1 MSFEFATATR
11 VIFGRGALGQA
22 AELVVGLGARR
33 LLLVTGKSP
42 QRAEPL
48 RQQLR
53 AAGIDAIELAVPGE
67 PTVDLARAG
76 VARALAEG
84 CQAVVAFGGGSALDA
99 GKAIA
104 GLAANGGDP
113 LDYLEVIGRGRALE
127 RPSLPFLAIPTT
139 AGTGSE
145 VTRNAV
151 LLAPDQRVK
160 VSLRSPHLLPRAA
173 VIDPEL
179 LAGAPPSVLVA
190 SGLDA
195 LAQLIEPFISG
206 RANPVTDGLAREGI
220 ARSVRSLRRAVL
232 EGADP
237 DRREDLAVASL
248 LGGLCLANAGLGA
261 VHGFAAPAGGM
272 FAAPHG
278 AVCAALLAPAMA
290 VNLRALATRAPAHPA
305 RARFEELGGL
315 LTGRAQAGG
324 DDAVA
329 WLAALSKDLE
339 VVGLG
344 RFGMAAGDVPTLV
357 AKAKVASSMKGN
369 PLPLTDDEL
378 TEIAQRAL

>member
-11 VIFGRGALGQA
+11 VIFGRGVLAQA
-22 AELVVGLGARR
+22 AEVVAAMGGRR

-53 AAGIDAIELAVPGE
+53 AAGIDAVELAVPGE
-67 PTVDLARAG
+67 PTVELARAG
-76 VARALAEG
+76 VARALSEG

-104 GLAANGGDP
+104 GLATNGGDP
-113 LDYLEVIGRGRALE
+113 LDYLEVIGRGRTLE
-127 RPSLPFLAIPTT
+127 RPALPFVAIPTT

-173 VIDPEL
+173 IVDPEL
-179 LAGAPPSVLVA
+179 LAGAPPAVLVA

-237 DRREDLAVASL
+237 ERREDLAVASL

-290 VNLRALATRAPAHPA
+290 VNLQALATRAPDHPA
-305 RARFEELGGL
+305 RARFDELGGL
-315 LTGRAQAGG
+315 LTGRPQAGG
-324 DDAVA
+324 DDAVD
-329 WLAALSKDLE
+329 WLATLSQDLG

-344 RFGMAAGDVPTLV
+344 SFGMAASDVPTLV
-357 AKAKVASSMKGN
+357 AKAKLASSMKGN
-369 PLPLTDDEL
+369 PLPLTDEEL

>member
-11 VIFGRGALGQA
+11 VIFGRGVLAQA
-22 AELVVGLGARR
+22 AEVVVGLGARR

-173 VIDPEL
+173 IIDPEL

-232 EGADP
+232 EGADS
-237 DRREDLAVASL
+237 DRREDLAIASL

-329 WLAALSKDLE
+329 WLAALSQDLG

-344 RFGMAAGDVPTLV
+344 RFGMTAGDVPTLV